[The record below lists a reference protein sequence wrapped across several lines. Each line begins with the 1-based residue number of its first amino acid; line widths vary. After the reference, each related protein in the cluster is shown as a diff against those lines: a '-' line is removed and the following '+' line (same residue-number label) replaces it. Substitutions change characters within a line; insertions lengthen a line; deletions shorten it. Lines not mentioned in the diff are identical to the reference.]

1 MAKTIIKKETTEY
14 GTIELSFC
22 RRDDGF
28 TETMSFDSEIQLKAF
43 AYFLNQMCQ
52 IDASYVEIK

>member
-14 GTIELSFC
+14 GAIELSFF

-28 TETMSFDSEIQLKAF
+28 AETMSFDSEIQLKAF
-43 AYFLNQMCQ
+43 AYFLNQMVS
-52 IDASYVEIK
+52 INASSVEVK